1 MRFLFEKITGKT
13 HRYSISDC
21 SWFPYEDEQFLLSG
35 ATASISISR
44 RDSENVLL
52 NGELEGRCVSLCDRC
67 GEQVEGKLYC
77 EFVYLITTRK
87 EQVHEL
93 HDIECNDEDVII
105 LYLKEPEIDVDEIL
119 REQAF
124 LAFPLRTLCSEDCKG
139 ICAGC
144 GAVLNSEACHCSL
157 DTSNSPF
164 AVLKKLTSS

>member
-1 MRFLFEKITGKT
+1 MRLLFEEITEKT
-13 HRYSISDC
+13 HRYTISDG
-21 SWFPYEDEQFLLSG
+21 SWFPHEDEEFLLS
-35 ATASISISR
+35 ATADISISR

-52 NGELEGRCVSLCDRC
+52 NGELEGHRLTLCDRC
-67 GEQVEGKLYC
+67 GEQVEEKLHC

-87 EQVHEL
+87 EPIHEV
-93 HDIECNDEDVII
+93 HDIECSDEDVITV
-105 LYLKEPEIDVDEIL
+105 YLKEPGIDVDEIL
-119 REQAF
+119 REQAY

-157 DTSNSPF
+157 DKSNSPF